1 MRVQFAHLPQKSG
14 RPSALLGARQLRV
27 WASIKAR
34 VYLPEP
40 GVPERTTACGKRSRP
55 SMSRRR
61 WMVSALP
68 WKSEKAI
75 KHSIAAETEEIYCK
89 SSTLC
94 VDPSDWRHITACLL
108 VSYRSSRL
116 FRVSAGSHEMRAGN
130 FNLRLTTCMIWLWV

>member
-1 MRVQFAHLPQKSG
+1 MRAQFAHLPQKSG
-14 RPSALLGARQLRV
+14 RPSVLLGARQLRV

-34 VYLPEP
+34 VYLPKP

-75 KHSIAAETEEIYCK
+75 QHPIAAETAEIYCK
-89 SSTLC
+89 SRKRC
-94 VDPSDWRHITACLL
+94 VDPSDWRHITAAPLIL
-108 VSYRSSRL
+108 TDRL
-116 FRVSAGSHEMRAGN
+116 A
-130 FNLRLTTCMIWLWV
+130 